1 MPIAIGVDIGG
12 SHISCAAVELTTS
25 EIIEQTYCQQSV
37 NSKAEK
43 QVILQCWA
51 DCINKTL
58 SLLEDKAP
66 VGIGFAMPGPFRYKE
81 GIAMFEVNDKFE
93 SLYGISV
100 VAELPKYLHDK
111 NLQLRFFNDAS
122 SFGIGS
128 MLTGGFDTKSKV
140 LALTLGT
147 GFGAAFFEDEYPLIH
162 ANHVPENGCL
172 WDKKFKDS
180 IADDYFSTRWF
191 IQEFENEFGQ
201 SISGGVKDL
210 VELNG
215 PEVQWLFDKFT
226 ENFVAF
232 TTPYLKAF
240 DPDLLI
246 IGGSIA
252 KSSQLFLE
260 NLEHKLVD
268 NGLHIQIKI
277 IDHTDQANIIG
288 ASHTFNP
295 NFWNK
300 IKDKLPNI

>member
-12 SHISCAAVELTTS
+12 SHISCAAVELNTS
-25 EIIEQTYCQQSV
+25 EIINNTYCQQKV
-37 NSKAEK
+37 DSKAKKEI
-43 QVILQCWA
+43 ILKTWA
-51 DCINKTL
+51 KCINKVIA
-58 SLLEDKAP
+58 LLEGENIL
-66 VGIGFAMPGPFRYKE
+66 GIGFAMPGPFRYKE

-93 SLYGISV
+93 TLYNVSV
-100 VAELPKYLHDK
+100 AEELPKYLLDG
-111 NLQLRFFNDAS
+111 NLPLRFFNDAS

-128 MLTGGFDTKSKV
+128 MLTGGCDTQRRV

-162 ANHVPENGCL
+162 AKQVPENGCL
-172 WDKKFKDS
+172 WDKEFKDS

-191 IQEFENEFGQ
+191 IQEFEREYGKTTAD
-201 SISGGVKDL
+201 GVKGL
-210 VELNG
+210 VELN
-215 PEVQWLFDKFT
+215 PSKAKVIFEKFV
-226 ENFVAF
+226 ENFVDF
-232 TTPYLKAF
+232 TAPYLKVF
-240 DPDLLI
+240 RPDILI

-260 NLEHKLVD
+260 DLQNKLRAKD
-268 NGLHIQIKI
+268 LQIQIKI

-295 NFWNK
+295 DFWNK